1 MNDEKFRIALHEA
14 ADDCL
19 SGVANM
25 ASQRRAVFERIE
37 GKHRPAVRKA
47 ALAPVMAILL
57 TLALAG
63 ATAAGLG
70 LFAQL
75 RANKVDEVSYE
86 RLAHL
91 EEAAVSV
98 GQTADIDGRGMLTVD
113 QAYCDGRRLY
123 YSYTLTKNDP
133 AAKLFVGDGAELTDG
148 TDLSPVD
155 SGDARASDTAYSAYS
170 AYYEVMLPEEYAVG
184 DTVTF
189 VLTVMDGES
198 LRHHVPVTVPVTGR
212 AARMTG
218 EGTADGY
225 AAKAELFISDVDV
238 SGCVRIYAPEDY
250 WTESYKLVADGVEY
264 RDIEGWSEYD
274 GQAHVVHLRFDLPKT
289 MDSLVLAPV
298 DPAYAHEAIVLKGA

>member
-1 MNDEKFRIALHEA
+1 MNDEKFRIALHTA

-47 ALAPVMAILL
+47 ALAPVMAALL

-75 RANKVDEVSYE
+75 RASKVDEVSYE

-98 GQTADIDGRGMLTVD
+98 GQTADIDGRGTLTVD

-133 AAKLFVGDGAELTDG
+133 TAKLFVGDGAELTDG
-148 TDLSPVD
+148 YYMNPVD
-155 SGDARASDTAYSAYS
+155 SGDARVSDTVYS
-170 AYYEVMLPEEYAVG
+170 AYYEVMLPEGYAAG
-184 DTVTF
+184 DTLTF

-198 LRHHVPVTVPVTGR
+198 LRYSVPVTVPVTGR

-225 AAKAELFISDVDV
+225 AVKAELFISDVDV

-250 WTESYKLVADGVEY
+250 WPESYKLVADGVEC
-264 RDIEGWSEYD
+264 RDTELWWEYD
-274 GQAHVVHLRFDLPKT
+274 GEACVVHLRFDLPKT
-289 MDSLVLAPV
+289 MDSLVLTLV

>member
-1 MNDEKFRIALHEA
+1 M
-14 ADDCL
+14 
-19 SGVANM
+19 
-25 ASQRRAVFERIE
+25 
-37 GKHRPAVRKA
+37 A
-47 ALAPVMAILL
+47 ALLM
-57 TLALAG
+57 LALAG
-63 ATAAGLG
+63 ATAAGL
-70 LFAQL
+70 FAQL
-75 RANKVDEVSYE
+75 RESKVDEVSYE

-98 GQTADIDGRGMLTVD
+98 GQTVGLSGAKLMID

-148 TDLSPVD
+148 ADLSPVD
-155 SGDARASDTAYSAYS
+155 SGDARASDTAYS

-298 DPAYAHEAIVLKGA
+298 DPAYAHEAIVLKGV